1 MAARRLADRMSEKT
15 MRVAVYCRT
24 PKGRTRMEILTHF
37 NLSSDATH
45 KVMRTIMNSPLI
57 TIGFR
62 DGVYRVTNIISP
74 SSVKLYARSISTGEV
89 ISFDTAYEA
98 EKIGGF
104 NAGRIR
110 QCLVHGWSH
119 GGFMWF
125 TDAVEALTR
134 EHIEPLIMRQGVTID
149 ECAEKY
155 DTTPRKI
162 CQLMGWEE

>member
-1 MAARRLADRMSEKT
+1 
-15 MRVAVYCRT
+15 
-24 PKGRTRMEILTHF
+24 MEILTHF

-45 KVMRTIMNSPLI
+45 KVMRTIMKSPLV
-57 TIGFR
+57 TIGFNN
-62 DGVYRVTNIISP
+62 GMYRVTNIISP

-110 QCLVHGWSH
+110 QCLMRGWSH

-134 EHIEPLIMRQGVTID
+134 EHIEPLIIRQGVTID

>member
-1 MAARRLADRMSEKT
+1 MSEKT

-24 PKGRTRMEILTHF
+24 PDGRTKDEIRNHF
-37 NLSSDATH
+37 DLSPDAIH
-45 KVMRTIMNSPLI
+45 KVLRTIMNSPLI
-57 TIGFR
+57 TIRFG

-89 ISFDTAYEA
+89 VSFDTAYKA

-110 QCLVHGWSH
+110 QCLMYGWSH

-155 DTTPRKI
+155 DTTPCKI
-162 CQLMGWEE
+162 CQLMGWEL